1 MKVIHWMNI
10 KNSSN
15 RNPIQSVDKSDG
27 TWNELMKEVRLGG
40 ERINAEVIG
49 NHKVGHWT
57 NGGSRHDEDWGLYR
71 RRLWVPQLSLLL
83 FGICYA
89 VRPKMVDWG
98 GSALAED
105 GVYACFVS
113 PWVAR
118 TADQTNMVIKDNQ
131 DIVWFQTGYRVSNFV
146 LVGESVR
153 KILMDK

>member
-1 MKVIHWMNI
+1 MNL

-71 RRLWVPQLSLLL
+71 RRL
-83 FGICYA
+83 
-89 VRPKMVDWG
+89 
-98 GSALAED
+98 
-105 GVYACFVS
+105 
-113 PWVAR
+113 
-118 TADQTNMVIKDNQ
+118 
-131 DIVWFQTGYRVSNFV
+131 
-146 LVGESVR
+146 
-153 KILMDK
+153 